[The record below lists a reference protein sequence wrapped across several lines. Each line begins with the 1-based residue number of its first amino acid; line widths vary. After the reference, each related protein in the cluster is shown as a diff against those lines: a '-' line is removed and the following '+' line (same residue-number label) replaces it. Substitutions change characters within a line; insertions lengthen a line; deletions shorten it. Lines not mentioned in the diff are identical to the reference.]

1 MQALSALGKASAPA
15 PSSSEPLLIEL
26 QGNRYVRLSSG
37 AMSADSREPIRV
49 VGSSV
54 SANAPS
60 PTHELP
66 PVSLIFRDGHSEQV
80 RDYSIVGGV
89 MYARGDYYSDGYWNK
104 TIELAALNLPET
116 LKSNQSRGVRF
127 ILPSAANEVVTRP

>member
-1 MQALSALGKASAPA
+1 M
-15 PSSSEPLLIEL
+15 SE
-26 QGNRYVRLSSG
+26 N
-37 AMSADSREPIRV
+37 ADSREPIRV

-54 SANAPS
+54 PADVTS

-89 MYARGDYYSDGYWNK
+89 MYARGNYYSDGYWNK